1 MGEPWDCSPYNIGNS
16 TTIYTMDTSPTEQ
29 CYGSKDATY
38 WTRLGPISIGFGT
51 FYTLA
56 LPIYLIYIFRTYK
69 HSIQKDQYR
78 RSAGDSEG
86 QSWRKDLAAIRIQ
99 SQMRGFK
106 ARKSHG
112 TGRHYTRNQ
121 ETYNTALVRKHYG
134 KLYEDFRPELYFW
147 RLVLIARK
155 LLLIMT
161 VFLPSDAPAFQ
172 AASALLILFFF
183 FVLHVKYQP
192 YLKRESMPE
201 NQYNH
206 SVGGQVVMSGMD
218 TKVVPD
224 HIRKTVS
231 KQDQSHRARKRWRK
245 AIMMARTEARWKKQT
260 ESHLKDV
267 FEWLYDYNSLE
278 MLAMASNMIILL
290 FGLMIKTYSV
300 SPLSAVYFVT
310 EESIISELVRMSL
323 DNGVFVCFIT
333 PIAILATSLF
343 MDIQRN
349 LRYYAKHKALE
360 KMQMKHGRASACN
373 AGEEAEAI
381 SAWRREELG
390 KVEDELKRLKEEHD
404 ANVIRQTNNFNKRHD
419 ELDGLLVAA
428 TSRRLMIED
437 LIYKL
442 TMSAPSNSKEARQQR
457 KDKKGLEKELKDQV
471 HEIDSLNDQL
481 SDLASVFRESKLKLH
496 ETLEKEKRLRRA
508 KLKKRIDAR
517 LKIQKKNLARK
528 QEKISGK
535 QVPVQMQCRVLVA
548 GNRFNTTLS
557 LHEQHVR
564 AEAILTGK
572 LQGKSTLYENHKQRM
587 SDLLESHNDAVDQ
600 LVESHDENQDKL
612 SSKLEEL
619 KNDKFISEEQLRVLE
634 DACNRQK
641 NALLQEL
648 GEKSYE
654 KHIVLIQKIRARKK
668 EAKTRTAELT
678 KRAEAENWP
687 KDKLD
692 AAVAEVMSTCSRDVT
707 NFVHNVEKNRS
718 AAHDRLMDRLSQIK
732 ENEAKRIRATKA
744 KKHSNDSIAEAHET
758 AQREIDQ
765 AIAEQDVDPDV
776 VTKEM
781 LDSLLKLKTEELDAL
796 DHLQNHPDH
805 TEEDI
810 EKKIEQI
817 KQRSTGEIASLHKQA
832 NQNYEKKRQKMLRRL
847 ADRKQKE
854 AIEITGAINLAQI
867 TGKSKEDVGKQ
878 IEAIKKRS
886 EQDSALLMKNLGMI
900 ADKKHKRL
908 MDRLANSKAKEIH
921 KIEEIRQEGSKNGKT
936 KEEIEQEIDAVKQD
950 SQTNIS
956 NLIEALGAR
965 SEKQNDKKT
974 EKVVRAL
981 TKLADIYLKED
992 SVTKQLVD
1000 LQNHENN
1007 LENQIND
1014 LQANFETQMAH
1025 MQSNLNA
1032 KKNRQAD
1039 ALQSRLMERR
1049 KAARK
1054 KNLTK
1059 AKRLEIEK
1067 ETAAIE
1073 SLAEVARAR
1082 EEAEAALTSI
1092 NKEYDDHQE
1101 ELAKAMAIEK
1111 ELQRANIEKR
1121 LSKRRGRGAQR
1132 SKKDDKNSEVSTRQ
1146 LNAML
1151 ESNKRM
1157 VQEALRRAYER
1168 MSKGGLTTEQQLRAL
1183 LQDVQHVAGTNATS
1197 SPNAIPRRAIKPPS
1211 IKPPSMKRSEARPTA
1226 NV

>member
-1 MGEPWDCSPYNIGNS
+1 
-16 TTIYTMDTSPTEQ
+16 
-29 CYGSKDATY
+29 
-38 WTRLGPISIGFGT
+38 
-51 FYTLA
+51 
-56 LPIYLIYIFRTYK
+56 
-69 HSIQKDQYR
+69 
-78 RSAGDSEG
+78 
-86 QSWRKDLAAIRIQ
+86 
-99 SQMRGFK
+99 
-106 ARKSHG
+106 
-112 TGRHYTRNQ
+112 
-121 ETYNTALVRKHYG
+121 
-134 KLYEDFRPELYFW
+134 
-147 RLVLIARK
+147 
-155 LLLIMT
+155 
-161 VFLPSDAPAFQ
+161 
-172 AASALLILFFF
+172 
-183 FVLHVKYQP
+183 
-192 YLKRESMPE
+192 
-201 NQYNH
+201 
-206 SVGGQVVMSGMD
+206 
-218 TKVVPD
+218 
-224 HIRKTVS
+224 
-231 KQDQSHRARKRWRK
+231 
-245 AIMMARTEARWKKQT
+245 
-260 ESHLKDV
+260 
-267 FEWLYDYNSLE
+267 
-278 MLAMASNMIILL
+278 
-290 FGLMIKTYSV
+290 
-300 SPLSAVYFVT
+300 
-310 EESIISELVRMSL
+310 
-323 DNGVFVCFIT
+323 
-333 PIAILATSLF
+333 
-343 MDIQRN
+343 
-349 LRYYAKHKALE
+349 
-360 KMQMKHGRASACN
+360 
-373 AGEEAEAI
+373 
-381 SAWRREELG
+381 
-390 KVEDELKRLKEEHD
+390 
-404 ANVIRQTNNFNKRHD
+404 
-419 ELDGLLVAA
+419 
-428 TSRRLMIED
+428 
-437 LIYKL
+437 
-442 TMSAPSNSKEARQQR
+442 
-457 KDKKGLEKELKDQV
+457 
-471 HEIDSLNDQL
+471 
-481 SDLASVFRESKLKLH
+481 
-496 ETLEKEKRLRRA
+496 
-508 KLKKRIDAR
+508 
-517 LKIQKKNLARK
+517 
-528 QEKISGK
+528 
-535 QVPVQMQCRVLVA
+535 
-548 GNRFNTTLS
+548 
-557 LHEQHVR
+557 
-564 AEAILTGK
+564 
-572 LQGKSTLYENHKQRM
+572 
-587 SDLLESHNDAVDQ
+587 
-600 LVESHDENQDKL
+600 
-612 SSKLEEL
+612 
-619 KNDKFISEEQLRVLE
+619 
-634 DACNRQK
+634 
-641 NALLQEL
+641 
-648 GEKSYE
+648 
-654 KHIVLIQKIRARKK
+654 
-668 EAKTRTAELT
+668 
-678 KRAEAENWP
+678 
-687 KDKLD
+687 
-692 AAVAEVMSTCSRDVT
+692 
-707 NFVHNVEKNRS
+707 
-718 AAHDRLMDRLSQIK
+718 
-732 ENEAKRIRATKA
+732 
-744 KKHSNDSIAEAHET
+744 
-758 AQREIDQ
+758 
-765 AIAEQDVDPDV
+765 
-776 VTKEM
+776 M

-817 KQRSTGEIASLHKQA
+817 KKRSTIEIASLHKQA
-832 NQNYEKKRQKMLRRL
+832 NQNYEQKRQKMLRRL

-921 KIEEIRQEGSKNGKT
+921 KIEEIRQEGSKNGKN

-950 SQTNIS
+950 SENNIT

-965 SEKQNDKKT
+965 SEKQKGKKS

-1226 NV
+1226 NI